1 MLQSYPM
8 TPLTLKEFE
17 KFRDLIYQHTSLFFT
32 EKKKAFLESKIWR
45 RMEMLDLSSYE
56 AYYQLIKGEKASSKE
71 LSALIETLVIPETSF
86 FRIRGHFLELERSIF
101 PKLFTQKSQE
111 SRSLPLPQKPQI
123 RIWSVACSTGEEP
136 YSIAMS
142 LLEVLGDPAAWNIEI
157 LATDISN
164 SALAK
169 AQRGI
174 YSKDKVKKVESRYVD
189 KYFKDLGGKEYQIAD
204 EVRRWIRFQY
214 LNLRD
219 LDKFHSASYDLIF
232 CRNVLIY
239 FDRKAQDLLM
249 ERVTNLL
256 LPGGYLFLGDA
267 EPLHTFPQIARK
279 FEFIEIEDAM
289 IYRKK

>member
-1 MLQSYPM
+1 M
-8 TPLTLKEFE
+8 TPLNFKEFE

-32 EKKKAFLESKIWR
+32 EKKKAFLESKLR
-45 RMEMLDLSSYE
+45 QRVEALNLSSYE
-56 AYYQLIKGEKASSKE
+56 AYYQLLKEEKTSSKE

-86 FRIRGHFLELERSIF
+86 FRIRGHFLELERRIF
-101 PKLFTQKSQE
+101 PELLAQRSRENQSLHLF
-111 SRSLPLPQKPQI
+111 QKPRM

-142 LLEVLGDPAAWNIEI
+142 LLEVLQDPASWDIEI

-169 AQRGI
+169 ARRGL
-174 YSKDKVKKVESRYVD
+174 YSKDKVKKVDPRYLS
-189 KYFKDLGGKEYQIAD
+189 KYFKEQGEKEYKIA
-204 EVRRWIRFQY
+204 EVIQHWIRFQY
-214 LNLRD
+214 LNLAD
-219 LDKFHSASYDLIF
+219 VDKFPSASYDLIF

-267 EPLHTFPQIARK
+267 EPLHTFPQIAKK